1 MGKPKTTR
9 EAGPSDDV
17 GINWLECDMCSSWD
31 IYENT
36 GLLGPYSAVLAK
48 KASYVC
54 RYCKLS
60 GRVEEMFHQIDKIA
74 AQLGT
79 APGDRSWSDTVKTFP
94 IELQATKDEMNKLL
108 DDNCKSLKDELSSIK
123 VNISSSSSSNPTG
136 TLSAPQLRQA
146 TSQLLDVES

>member
-17 GINWLECDMCSSWD
+17 GINWLECDMYSSWD

-60 GRVEEMFHQIDKIA
+60 GRVEEMFHQINKIA
-74 AQLGT
+74 AQLGS
-79 APGDRSWSDTVKTFP
+79 SWGGAVKTFP